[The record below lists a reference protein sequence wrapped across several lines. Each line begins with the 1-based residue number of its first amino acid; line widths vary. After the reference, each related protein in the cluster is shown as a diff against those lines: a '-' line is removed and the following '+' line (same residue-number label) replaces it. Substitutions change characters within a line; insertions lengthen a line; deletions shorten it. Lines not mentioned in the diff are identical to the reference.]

1 MPRSN
6 RPLQRLALATVVMF
20 AFAVVLSGCNAG
32 ASSNE
37 TAESKD
43 VEPALP
49 VEIADV
55 RAGDVA
61 ATYQATAT
69 LEPERQAQV
78 VAKQAGILIDMLVE
92 EGERV
97 EQGQLLARLEQDQ
110 YALQLQQIEA
120 SLRQL
125 ENELRRA
132 DELHQRR
139 LISADEY
146 ERIQAS
152 AEAQRAAEALAQL
165 DLANTEIRAPISG
178 VVSERMVKLG
188 NLITQHQPLFVI
200 DDFDS
205 LWAVMHVPERQLDML
220 QPGQAARLQAD
231 AFPGAVFEG
240 DVLRIRPVID
250 PETGTFAVTAR
261 FSGRDGRLRPGIFG
275 RIQVV
280 HDQRS
285 GVPLIP
291 EEAVLNED
299 GSQAVFVLVGDTGQ
313 DGTRQVERRE
323 IRTGYHEA
331 SRVEVL
337 EGLTEGDIVVTAGK
351 NSLRDG
357 GRIKVIP
364 S

>member
-1 MPRSN
+1 MPGPTL
-6 RPLQRLALATVVMF
+6 PLQRFALAAVVIF
-20 AFAVVLSGCNAG
+20 SSAVVLSGCDAG
-32 ASSNE
+32 ASSSE
-37 TAESKD
+37 PVESTE
-43 VEPALP
+43 VEAALP
-49 VEIADV
+49 VETTEV
-55 RAGDVA
+55 RPGDVA
-61 ATYQATAT
+61 ATYEATAT

-78 VAKQAGILIDMLVE
+78 VAKQAGILIELLVE
-92 EGERV
+92 EGEYV

-139 LISADEY
+139 LISADQY

-152 AEAQRAAEALAQL
+152 AEGQRAAHALARL
-165 DLANTEIRAPISG
+165 DLANTEIRAPIAG
-178 VVSERMVKLG
+178 VVSTRMVKLG

-200 DDFDS
+200 ADFDS

-231 AFPGAVFEG
+231 AFPGSVFEG
-240 DVLRIRPVID
+240 EVLRISPVID
-250 PETGTFAVTAR
+250 AETGTLAVTTR
-261 FSGRDGRLRPGIFG
+261 FSGADGRLRPGVFG

-280 HDQRS
+280 HDQRR

-291 EEAVLNED
+291 EEAILNED
-299 GSQAVFVLVGDTGQ
+299 GRQAVFVLVGDAGA
-313 DGTRQVERRE
+313 DGTRRVERRA

-331 SRVEVL
+331 SRVEVV
-337 EGLTEGDIVVTAGK
+337 EGLDEGDTVVTAGK

-357 GRIKVIP
+357 ARVKVIP